1 MTQTIHPL
9 DVILHKRDGLTL
21 TDAEIN
27 AFIRAVVDRTPENQL
42 VTDAQIAAFLMAVFQ
57 RGLNGQELA
66 ALTTAMRYSGDT
78 FDAKPLHTFTIDKHS
93 TGGVGDK
100 TSLLIAPILAAAGL
114 AAPTPAGIPGICV
127 PMISGRSLGHT
138 GGTLDKLETIPGFNT
153 QLSLNQFFDT
163 LKKCGA
169 ALVGQTLRLVPADR
183 ILYALR
189 DHTGTVE
196 SPFLITASI
205 MSKKLAEDLN
215 ALVLDVKVG
224 SGAFMPTY
232 EKSKFLAEL
241 MVQTGEASGTR
252 TVALLTAMDEPLG
265 RFSGNWVEVWECIDI
280 MKQDRHPMSADLI
293 ELTNVLSG
301 WMLYLANHAD
311 TPADGAKLSD
321 EILTSGAAFKAFLKI
336 VHAQGGDI
344 SLFEGDADP
353 AAHHKPTAT
362 RILTASTSGYLAA
375 MDCKQV
381 GWAVQRLGAGR
392 AKPGD
397 PVSAH
402 AGIEIHAKL
411 GDRLEAGQPLV
422 TLFAEDESLLAEPE
436 AMLRDTLHI
445 ATTPPKRQPLIRE
458 VVTAPRNA

>member
-1 MTQTIHPL
+1 
-9 DVILHKRDGLTL
+9 
-21 TDAEIN
+21 
-27 AFIRAVVDRTPENQL
+27 
-42 VTDAQIAAFLMAVFQ
+42 
-57 RGLNGQELA
+57 
-66 ALTTAMRYSGDT
+66 
-78 FDAKPLHTFTIDKHS
+78 
-93 TGGVGDK
+93 
-100 TSLLIAPILAAAGL
+100 
-114 AAPTPAGIPGICV
+114 
-127 PMISGRSLGHT
+127 MISGRSLGHT

-153 QLSLNQFFDT
+153 QLSLDQFFDT

-169 ALVGQTLRLVPADR
+169 ALVGQTPRLVPADR

-205 MSKKLAEDLN
+205 MSKKLAEDIN

-252 TVALLTAMDEPLG
+252 TAALLTTMDEPLG
-265 RFSGNWVEVWECIDI
+265 RFSGNWVEVWECVDI
-280 MKQDRHPMSADLI
+280 MKQHRHPQTDRMSADLI
-293 ELTNVLSG
+293 ELTNILSG
-301 WMLYLANHAD
+301 WMLHLAGHAD
-311 TPADGAKLSD
+311 TPEAGAHLSN
-321 EILTSGAAFKAFLKI
+321 EILTSGAAFAAFLKI
-336 VHAQGGDI
+336 VQAQGGDI
-344 SLFEGDADP
+344 SLFEGDANP
-353 AAHHKPTAT
+353 AAHHKPTAKRT
-362 RILTASTSGYLAA
+362 LTAATSGYLAT

-402 AGIEIHAKL
+402 AGIEMHAKL
-411 GDRLEAGQPLV
+411 GDRLEAGQPLI

-436 AMLRDTLHI
+436 AMLRETLQI
-445 ATTPPKRQPLIRE
+445 APTPPTRQPLIRE
-458 VVTAPRNA
+458 VVTLPRHS